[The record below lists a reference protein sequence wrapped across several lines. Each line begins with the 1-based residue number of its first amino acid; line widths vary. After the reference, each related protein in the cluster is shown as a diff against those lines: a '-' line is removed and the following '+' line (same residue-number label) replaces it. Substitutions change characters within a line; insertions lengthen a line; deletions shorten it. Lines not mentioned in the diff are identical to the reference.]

1 MCDVRTVGDR
11 EFKTK
16 DDYINDAKESVRIA
30 EYNIK
35 RLLNSNWRSKKLPY
49 SKKKENREESLF
61 FYRNLLKGATE
72 YLLKE
77 K

>member
-1 MCDVRTVGDR
+1 MCDVRTAGDR

-16 DDYINDAKESVRIA
+16 NDCINDAKESVYIA
-30 EYNIK
+30 ECNIK
-35 RLLNSNWRSKKLPY
+35 RLLNSNWRSEKLPY

-61 FYRNLLKGATE
+61 FYRNLLRNATE